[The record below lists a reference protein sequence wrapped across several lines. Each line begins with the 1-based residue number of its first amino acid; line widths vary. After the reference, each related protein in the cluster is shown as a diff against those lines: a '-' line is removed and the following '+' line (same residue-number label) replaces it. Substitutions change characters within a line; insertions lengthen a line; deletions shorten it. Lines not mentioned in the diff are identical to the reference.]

1 MEFILNPYSVALL
14 VSGTLV
20 ALLSAFIAI
29 KLGDSTRWIALTMLA
44 VAIWG
49 FFYGL
54 ELSSTTK
61 ERMLFYIN
69 FEYIGILTTP
79 PFWMLFCMY
88 YTGFRP
94 RNKKLLFT
102 LIFAIPIISYILV
115 LTNDF
120 HQLHY
125 AATSVSNSGPFPVLE
140 ITIGPWY
147 LVNVVYSYLTFVI
160 GMVILW
166 RRFRFADP
174 LYKTQTRLIFVAGL
188 IPILFNIF
196 YQSGLIRPYANID
209 LTPYAFLLTYLIIAF
224 AILKFNL
231 FSIKP
236 VALGKVMEAL
246 TKGVLVVDAKKIIV
260 DFNPALLRFFKNP
273 DKVKTGGFA
282 LELFSS
288 HPPIQKLLKEGEKK
302 LIEFSAEFGE
312 DKRFY
317 RVESIPLLE
326 KGSSLSGTILLFE
339 NITEEI
345 NTKETLQKQKEELQQ
360 LNDLKDKYFSIIS
373 HDLKGPIFGVK
384 ELIHLTQSGLV
395 TQEEFM
401 EMMPEISKNME
412 NVAILMENLLAWT
425 SSQLRGEYIQL
436 HSFDV
441 CKVLVQQKN
450 LLERIAIEKGIRI
463 EMVEQ
468 EEIFV
473 YADRNMIEL
482 VVRNLINNAIKF
494 SDINSTIK
502 LTAHYEANQVKIC
515 VKDSG
520 VGISEENLLKLNQG
534 ISFTTKG
541 QSNES
546 GTGLGLILVRE
557 YVQKNN
563 GKLEIQSELGKGTKF
578 CIYLPKSE
586 DESSVKD

>member
-29 KLGDSTRWIALTMLA
+29 RLGDSTRWIALTMLA

-69 FEYIGILTTP
+69 FEYLGILTTP

-312 DKRFY
+312 EKRFY

-463 EMVEQ
+463 EMVEL

-586 DESSVKD
+586 DESSVKA

>member
-49 FFYGL
+49 FFYSL

-69 FEYIGILTTP
+69 FEYLGILTTP

-312 DKRFY
+312 EKRFY

-441 CKVLVQQKN
+441 FKVLVQQKN

-463 EMVEQ
+463 EMVEL

-494 SDINSTIK
+494 SDINSKIK

-515 VKDSG
+515 VNDTG

-557 YVQKNN
+557 YLQKNN
-563 GKLEIQSELGKGTKF
+563 GKLEIQSELGKGTRF

-586 DESSVKD
+586 DESSVKA